1 MEMFENAGRTEIG
14 NLGEFGLIDHLTKDI
29 ELKNKTTI
37 KGVGDDAAVIDAAGK
52 KMLVSTDMLLEG
64 VHFDLSYM
72 PLKHLGYKAVVV
84 NLSDIYAMNGRP
96 EQITVS
102 VGFSNRFSLEA
113 VEELYKGIYIAS
125 EKYGVDVV
133 GGDTSSSKQGLIIS
147 ISAIG
152 YVDEKKITYRKGA
165 KDNDLLCVTG
175 DLGGAYMG
183 LNLLEREKQVYI
195 ANPNM
200 QPDLSGWD
208 YIVGRQLRP
217 EAQKEFVEWLNAQGI
232 VPTSMIDISDGLA
245 SEVYHICQHSDVGM
259 NVYESKLP
267 MDHQTIQM
275 AEEFNIDPTTAAL
288 NGGEDYELLFTIPQ
302 ADYEKLQK
310 TDLISIIGHCTPKE
324 EGIHL
329 MTKNDNKFALKAQ
342 GWQHLS
348 SENQKP

>member
-14 NLGEFGLIDHLTKDI
+14 DLGEFGLIEHLTKNI
-29 ELKNKTTI
+29 KLKNKSTV
-37 KGVGDDAAVIDAAGK
+37 KGVGDDAAVIDCGDK

-64 VHFDLSYM
+64 VHFDLGYM
-72 PLKHLGYKAVVV
+72 PLIHLGYKSVIV
-84 NLSDIYAMNGRP
+84 NISDIYAMNGTP
-96 EQITVS
+96 QQITVS
-102 VGFSNRFSLEA
+102 IGISNRFSLEA
-113 VEELYKGIYIAS
+113 IEEIYKGIYIAC
-125 EKYGVDVV
+125 EKYGIDVV

-147 ISAIG
+147 ITATG
-152 YVDEKKITYRKGA
+152 YADEKKITYRSGA
-165 KDNDLLCVTG
+165 KDGDLLCVTG

-183 LNLLEREKQVYI
+183 LNLLEREKQVYL
-195 ANPNM
+195 ANPDM
-200 QPDLSGWD
+200 QPDLAGWD

-217 EAQKEFVEWLNAQGI
+217 EAQKAFVEWLAGKNI

-245 SEVYHICQHSDVGM
+245 SEVYHICQHSNVGM
-259 NVYESKLP
+259 NVYEAKLP

-302 ADYEKLQK
+302 ADFEKLND
-310 TDLISIIGHCTPKE
+310 TDNISIIGHCTPAT

-348 SENQKP
+348 NS